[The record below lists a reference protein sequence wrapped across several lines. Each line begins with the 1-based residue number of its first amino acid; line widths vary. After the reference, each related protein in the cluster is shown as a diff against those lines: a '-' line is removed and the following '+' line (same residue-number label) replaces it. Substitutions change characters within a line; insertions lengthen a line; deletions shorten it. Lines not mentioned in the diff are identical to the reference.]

1 MSALEVVALRAD
13 ESPEKVLHELMGDA
27 DLAIPVDCAPRRVQ
41 FVVNGWFICPKGSLL
56 VSEVTGP
63 T

>member
-1 MSALEVVALRAD
+1 MEVVELRPD
-13 ESPEKVLHELMGDA
+13 ETPEKVLHELMRDV
-27 DLAIPVDCAPRRVQ
+27 DMAIPVDCAPRRVQ
-41 FVVNGWFICPKGSLL
+41 FVVNGWFICPQGSLL